1 MACSGRKRT
10 AMRGPMRVN
19 SLWFA
24 STNAAARNKTQSLE
38 SPGFHWGEER
48 LSGRAEGTIGV
59 VIDSDE
65 SLAAREGD
73 VRPLDNEVYPVE
85 PLDDGD
91 EEVSDCEEDVELSK
105 SQPRSLVTLKT
116 LSRFGSKPNSS
127 G

>member
-38 SPGFHWGEER
+38 SAGSHWGEER
-48 LSGRAEGTIGV
+48 LSESAEGTIGV
-59 VIDSDE
+59 VMESDK
-65 SLAAREGD
+65 SLAASEGGD
-73 VRPLDNEVYPVE
+73 RLLDNEVDSVE

-91 EEVSDCEEDVELSK
+91 EEVSDCEEEAE
-105 SQPRSLVTLKT
+105 
-116 LSRFGSKPNSS
+116 
-127 G
+127 